1 MCDGS
6 KDGMNI
12 CDKSNHGQIVHIGPY
27 CGACDKIKDL
37 QDDWKQLREELKEA
51 TENLKVAYKTIEQ
64 MEDANGKVNG

>member
-1 MCDGS
+1 
-6 KDGMNI
+6 MNI

-27 CGACDKIKDL
+27 CGACDAIKDL
-37 QDDWKQLREELKEA
+37 SDSNKRLLEDLRDV